1 MKWMKVIYK
10 AKRAKAQTLNLI
22 NKATLA
28 YTVMKAIMMKMMI
41 YLHIKII
48 SINYQHKKMTF
59 LKLKEIKIFQL
70 IFK

>member
-1 MKWMKVIYK
+1 MIWMKVIYK

>member
-1 MKWMKVIYK
+1 MKVIYK

-28 YTVMKAIMMKMMI
+28 YSVMKAIMMKMMI

-48 SINYQHKKMTF
+48 SINYYHKKMTF